1 MRLLRVRVV
10 ECGVFDVLVPEAAN
24 VANAGDAGFDEDM
37 QWRCATLPQP
47 LNAFDP
53 TALERNARIAMFC
66 IDRNNT
72 FKPWVGAAIGDY

>member
-24 VANAGDAGFDEDM
+24 VANAGDAGFDV

-53 TALERNARIAMFC
+53 TALERNTRIAMFC
-66 IDRNNT
+66 IDRINT
-72 FKPWVGAAIGDY
+72 FKPWGGAAIGDY